1 MNGNVCI
8 RTFSSLPEAESALDL
23 LESEGI
29 HAAVITEETPDPE
42 HESTLVRLC
51 VITDDAE
58 RAAAKL
64 QPAETAG

>member
-29 HAAVITEETPDPE
+29 HAAVITEETPE
-42 HESTLVRLC
+42 HETALIRLC

-58 RAAAKL
+58 RATAKL
-64 QPAETAG
+64 QPADAVGQ

>member
-1 MNGNVCI
+1 VNGNVCI

-29 HAAVITEETPDPE
+29 HAAVVTEELPG
-42 HESTLVRLC
+42 HEPALVRLC

-58 RAAAKL
+58 RATSML
-64 QPAETAG
+64 LPAETTG